1 MTMSDFK
8 EVLNM
13 LTDVMQTHLQI
24 IEQQSKTISEISRNN
39 TNVNEV
45 LRAVKEQRQI
55 SEKLLS
61 NFPDFEMREGKLR
74 ELKAR

>member
-1 MTMSDFK
+1 MSDFK

-61 NFPDFEMREGKLR
+61 NFPDFERREGTLR
-74 ELKAR
+74 KLKAR

>member
-1 MTMSDFK
+1 MSDFK

-74 ELKAR
+74 KLKAR

>member
-1 MTMSDFK
+1 MSDFK

-13 LTDVMQTHLQI
+13 LTGVMQTHLQI

>member
-1 MTMSDFK
+1 MSDFK

-55 SEKLLS
+55 SEKFLS

>member
-1 MTMSDFK
+1 MSDFK